1 MVRERAR
8 RDAQFFEHGEYST
21 DGPRLVVRHV
31 LGVLITQKGLLC
43 GSMCHIFSAAVHPV
57 NTRMSVQRPLAAVI
71 ARGTV

>member
-31 LGVLITQKGLLC
+31 LSVLIAQKGLLC
-43 GSMCHIFSAAVHPV
+43 GSMCYIFSATAHPV
-57 NTRMSVQRPLAAVI
+57 NTRMSVQRPLATVI
-71 ARGTV
+71 TRGTV